1 MVITI
6 NLNIFTAIPEKHP
19 CQKGEDEIDDSLQDY
34 IKLINKLQC
43 HTRCSSSYCIRVNR
57 GQESYQFRY
66 PKDYTECTLIR
77 DDDKGQPELII
88 MCNDLF
94 INPYNRLQLQGWH
107 ANVDLKLILSI
118 YVALQ
123 YISKYASKGE
133 SRSIAF
139 SEIFNQILNNSDPND
154 VSLTSIQKL
163 LLSSISE

>member
-1 MVITI
+1 
-6 NLNIFTAIPEKHP
+6 
-19 CQKGEDEIDDSLQDY
+19 
-34 IKLINKLQC
+34 
-43 HTRCSSSYCIRVNR
+43 
-57 GQESYQFRY
+57 
-66 PKDYTECTLIR
+66 
-77 DDDKGQPELII
+77 

-163 LLSSISE
+163 LLSSISEWDISVQETCYLLLGISLYHSSHTFVSLNVNEESAKWVQGSGSGGNREEGHTTQSALNRY